1 MMACGFISQIDPY
14 WEYILLSVCILL
26 QDLNMFGADL
36 PYNMY
41 IQEEESKVND
51 GWNFDLED
59 YLAPH
64 SQVPHP
70 WNRQSTGETHLDMDF
85 ILVAEFSELEGPREV
100 VCVEPYI
107 HIVTLLS

>member
-1 MMACGFISQIDPY
+1 
-14 WEYILLSVCILL
+14 
-26 QDLNMFGADL
+26 MFGADL

-41 IQEEESKVND
+41 IQEEESKVNE

-59 YLAPH
+59 YLAPN

-70 WNRQSTGETHLDMDF
+70 WNRQPAGETHLDMDF

-100 VCVEPYI
+100 VSVKSMYSYRYFVFRKFTFSAI
-107 HIVTLLS
+107 KY

>member
-1 MMACGFISQIDPY
+1 
-14 WEYILLSVCILL
+14 
-26 QDLNMFGADL
+26 MFGADL

-70 WNRQSTGETHLDMDF
+70 WNRQPAGETHLDVDF

-100 VCVEPYI
+100 VSVKPI
-107 HIVTLLS
+107 VFIVTLLLENLHYLQLSINNFIKSLANKDRTMGS